1 VQSVL
6 FWPIFGKMLSAEK
19 TPMTAL
25 AAKTSFKPYKNDCVV
40 GLRVRLHSPCLV
52 KGTKMQFVLKVTFSN
67 YFNLGTLTEEEGSV
81 QLTSMYQ
88 LV

>member
-1 VQSVL
+1 VQSIL

-25 AAKTSFKPYKNDCVV
+25 AAKTSFKPYKNDSVV
-40 GLRVRLHSPCLV
+40 GIRVRLPSPFLV
-52 KGTKMQFVLKVTFSN
+52 KGTKMQFVLKFTFSN
-67 YFNLGTLTEEEGSV
+67 YFKVQPGEEGSV
-81 QLTSMYQ
+81 QLICVYQ